1 MIKTL
6 NSDTCVIMRLLSE
19 NFNVCFMLVKGSL
32 NYLVVS
38 LEQMF
43 ICLTYIHNKVV
54 TINVL

>member
-1 MIKTL
+1 
-6 NSDTCVIMRLLSE
+6 MRLLSE